1 MKERQF
7 NNEKFLYRPNLYKK
21 MPRAYKCLHCDGI
34 LLNLSTLKDSLH
46 KPIKILKTHACTLS
60 NTPYTCNHV
69 KKKKHLIAFLK
80 IKCIDRRGLSC
91 SSYYEPSTVFTSRS
105 LAQLIL

>member
-7 NNEKFLYRPNLYKK
+7 NNEKLLYRPNFYKK

-69 KKKKHLIAFLK
+69 KKKKRKENQNTLL
-80 IKCIDRRGLSC
+80 
-91 SSYYEPSTVFTSRS
+91 PS
-105 LAQLIL
+105 